1 MSSSV
6 QCSGQMLRRPEHGR
20 LNCPELTTWIAKP
33 GQKCRLECDGGYK
46 PSIERITCFETGWS
60 IPRSLSAG
68 ASSAQV
74 ACVGGGA
81 TTMLIVGLL
90 VGGLIL
96 ICLIAFAYAK
106 FSQTKDEEVDQEQI
120 KNGLRGANA
129 RKAQEEE
136 TLRHDRKKTAY
147 DNHTLPHNPNNIYS
161 TEPGMLDFARGSSPD
176 SYASGYPLM
185 MHGQQHPYETQ
196 SHLGHMSPQSQVPVS
211 NYETFHLPPQMQQ
224 QMMMDPR
231 ASMASMAGPYGHIG
245 PMGMPPGAQFHM
257 NGGVQRTM
265 SFSQVPST
273 YDHVHFGQFKG
284 LGPKSKSYSPDGYD
298 VSI

>member
-1 MSSSV
+1 
-6 QCSGQMLRRPEHGR
+6 
-20 LNCPELTTWIAKP
+20 
-33 GQKCRLECDGGYK
+33 
-46 PSIERITCFETGWS
+46 
-60 IPRSLSAG
+60 
-68 ASSAQV
+68 
-74 ACVGGGA
+74 
-81 TTMLIVGLL
+81 MLIVGLL

-106 FSQTKDEEVDQEQI
+106 FSQTKDEETDQEQS

-136 TLRHDRKKTAY
+136 TLRHDRKKSAY

-161 TEPGMLDFARGSSPD
+161 TEPGMLDFARGNSPD

-196 SHLGHMSPQSQVPVS
+196 SHLGNMSPQSQVPVS

-231 ASMASMAGPYGHIG
+231 ASMAGPYGHIG

-273 YDHVHFGQFKG
+273 YDHVHFGHFNG

-298 VSI
+298 VPI